1 MFAYASSLVKPIEET
16 SCLTVPDDRML
27 TLVDLNTRVHGNR
40 ILPMEPCTFSYSSA
54 IMALPLITRL
64 LRRLNHLAHG
74 RESSAQAPERGIPEI
89 KVQSQKDLATW
100 VAFFGRLRDSR
111 WISDDEYIRR
121 LSQLRANSH

>member
-1 MFAYASSLVKPIEET
+1 
-16 SCLTVPDDRML
+16 ML
-27 TLVDLNTRVHGNR
+27 TLVDLNIRVHGNR

-64 LRRLNHLAHG
+64 LGRLQQFADGKEFSAH
-74 RESSAQAPERGIPEI
+74 AAERGVCDI
-89 KVQSQKDLATW
+89 KVQSQKDLANW
-100 VAFFGRLRDSR
+100 AALFRRLRDSR

>member
-1 MFAYASSLVKPIEET
+1 
-16 SCLTVPDDRML
+16 ML
-27 TLVDLNTRVHGNR
+27 TLVDLNIRVHGNR

-64 LRRLNHLAHG
+64 LRRLNQFAHG
-74 RESSAQAPERGIPEI
+74 KEFSAQSPESGMSEI
-89 KVQSQKDLATW
+89 KVQSQKDLANW
-100 VAFFGRLRDSR
+100 VVLFRRLRDSR